1 MMREI
6 QPDEAKQIWDRL
18 VPEKEVWTDDWGIRM
33 SICNMYGYKPLIL
46 YDGKNFFP
54 LQLDPDRGFYELLG
68 GESVEKNHLTFDPEF
83 MKTTQELP
91 ENIYFDFL
99 GERFEGCIEGVCP
112 QFFID
117 LREINGIEDYVKRF
131 SKKHRK
137 NFMRALDQ
145 FGPYEFKRQGTLD
158 EMAKLN
164 IGMFGKDSDFAG
176 ENRGS
181 YEILDRDPRT
191 EYWSIV
197 KDGKTVSITQ
207 YFFFGKTMA
216 VCVWGVGGDY
226 GETIKVSLVEGIKLA
241 KSRGCTRIDYAPNYS
256 GWKFFYRLD
265 TAPLW
270 RYKRGNIPDS
280 VEVTGYGVPPEERAR
295 LVAEGKL

>member
-6 QPDEAKQIWDRL
+6 SPEEAKPIWDRF
-18 VPEKEVWTDDWGIRM
+18 VSEKQVWTDDWDIR
-33 SICNMYGYKPLIL
+33 IALCKTFGYKPLIL

-54 LQLDPDRGFYELLG
+54 LQLDPEKGFHELIG
-68 GESVEKNHLTFDPEF
+68 GESVEKNYVTFDPDF
-83 MKTTQELP
+83 MKRTDEIP

-99 GERFEGCIEGVCP
+99 GKRFDGCMEGVCP

-117 LREINGIEDYVKRF
+117 LNGIGGIEDYVKRF
-131 SKKHRK
+131 SKKHQK
-137 NFMRALDQ
+137 NFMRALRL

-158 EMAKLN
+158 EMAHLN
-164 IGMFGKDSDFAG
+164 IGMFGKESDFAG
-176 ENRGS
+176 ENRGA
-181 YEILDRDPRT
+181 YEILDKDPRT

-197 KDGKTVSITQ
+197 KGGKTVSITQ
-207 YFFFGKTMA
+207 YFFFGRTMA

-226 GETIKVSLVEGIKLA
+226 AETIKISLVEAIKLA
-241 KSRGCTRIDYAPNYS
+241 KSRGCDRIDYAPNYS

-265 TAPLW
+265 ISPLW

-280 VEVTGYGVPPEERAR
+280 VDRTGV
-295 LVAEGKL
+295 